1 MKYTAPLL
9 RSAGELHVVGDDDIL
24 TIADPYG
31 AVQRLVR
38 LADGSRSTTE
48 LHSALAPE
56 YPRLAVQDVLDAVA
70 ELEAFGVLEDATPRW
85 YGRGERE
92 PGELAA
98 PSYY

>member
-24 TIADPYG
+24 TIADPDG

-48 LHSALAPE
+48 LFSALVTE
-56 YPRLAVQDVLDAVA
+56 YPQLDEQDVVQAVS
-70 ELEAFGVLEDATPRW
+70 
-85 YGRGERE
+85 
-92 PGELAA
+92 ELATAGLFEDCA
-98 PSYY
+98 PRRGALGTRARGGAERLH